1 MVDFHPAV
9 NLEPALIGP
18 VADTDLLAG
27 LTDGFPWT
35 SKTSAPR
42 SL

>member
-1 MVDFHPAV
+1 MFDFHPAV
-9 NLEPALIGP
+9 DLAPAIVGL

-27 LTDGFPWT
+27 LVDGFPWIGN
-35 SKTSAPR
+35 TSATR